1 MFINLYPASRGP
13 SIFLDKFGRLK
24 EPCVTKKKTGTHAL
38 NESSFE
44 KPAYFIFTSRKDF
57 KKHNSNHSHRA
68 NAPTNSTCVY
78 NLSKIKFKFLGDK
91 KRAVK
96 GYYLEVWKIDSAFLH
111 QVYLLNYHNCFYICE
126 GLYNAVNNKRLKHD
140 LE

>member
-1 MFINLYPASRGP
+1 M
-13 SIFLDKFGRLK
+13 
-24 EPCVTKKKTGTHAL
+24 
-38 NESSFE
+38 
-44 KPAYFIFTSRKDF
+44 
-57 KKHNSNHSHRA
+57 
-68 NAPTNSTCVY
+68 Y

-91 KRAVK
+91 KRAAK
-96 GYYLEVWKIDSAFLH
+96 GYYLQVWKIDSVFLY

>member
-1 MFINLYPASRGP
+1 MR
-13 SIFLDKFGRLK
+13 DR
-24 EPCVTKKKTGTHAL
+24 KKTGTQAL

-44 KPAYFIFTSRKDF
+44 
-57 KKHNSNHSHRA
+57 KHNSNHSHRA

-91 KRAVK
+91 KRAAK
-96 GYYLEVWKIDSAFLH
+96 GYYLQVWKIDSVFLY

-126 GLYNAVNNKRLKHD
+126 GLYHAVNNKRLKHD

>member
-1 MFINLYPASRGP
+1 MR
-13 SIFLDKFGRLK
+13 D
-24 EPCVTKKKTGTHAL
+24 KKKTGTQAL

-44 KPAYFIFTSRKDF
+44 KPASFIFTSRKDF
-57 KKHNSNHSHRA
+57 EKHNSNHSHRA

-91 KRAVK
+91 KRAAK
-96 GYYLEVWKIDSAFLH
+96 GYYLEVFLY